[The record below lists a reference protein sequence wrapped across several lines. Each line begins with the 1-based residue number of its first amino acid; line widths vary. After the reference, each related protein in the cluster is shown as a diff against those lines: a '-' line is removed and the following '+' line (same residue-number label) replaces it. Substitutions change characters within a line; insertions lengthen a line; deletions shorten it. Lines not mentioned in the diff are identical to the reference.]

1 MDLLIYSQQKSA
13 RLNYIFDHIFQRI
26 LGLNIEITCDVDLFN
41 SCTSPKINY
50 SKQAFSDEL
59 FFYSSDILFEQGVL
73 TQNLKFSIY
82 NQIPIFF
89 LCNNGALPFDP
100 FAASFYM
107 LTRYEEYTNVKKDK
121 LGRFLVDDSVAFKHK
136 FIKTPVVDHW
146 ILFIKNVLLKKFPN
160 LLFKKHTFCFINTI
174 DVDNAYAY
182 LSKGFFR
189 TLGAICVDL
198 IKCNFINIINRIKV
212 LFFRQLDP
220 YNNYAKLLQIH
231 SKYKLKTIF
240 FFLLANYGFY
250 DRNVSH
256 LNLRL
261 QKQIKRISKTC
272 DVGVHTSFNSIKF
285 PKNILIEKNRL
296 STILNKDV
304 IASRQHFLHLRLP
317 YYYRNLIKYGI
328 THDYSMGFP
337 SHPGFRAGTSYSFRF
352 FDLLEN
358 TTTSLVLYPFSVMDI
373 SLKKYLRLTPNQA
386 FLMIREI
393 VNNVKYVNGTF
404 ISIWHNESLS
414 YLDDW
419 KNWNFVYEK
428 MIKFIFDEKN

>member
-1 MDLLIYSQQKSA
+1 M
-13 RLNYIFDHIFQRI
+13 
-26 LGLNIEITCDVDLFN
+26 
-41 SCTSPKINY
+41 
-50 SKQAFSDEL
+50 
-59 FFYSSDILFEQGVL
+59 
-73 TQNLKFSIY
+73 
-82 NQIPIFF
+82 
-89 LCNNGALPFDP
+89 
-100 FAASFYM
+100 
-107 LTRYEEYTNVKKDK
+107 
-121 LGRFLVDDSVAFKHK
+121 
-136 FIKTPVVDHW
+136 
-146 ILFIKNVLLKKFPN
+146 
-160 LLFKKHTFCFINTI
+160 
-174 DVDNAYAY
+174 
-182 LSKGFFR
+182 
-189 TLGAICVDL
+189 
-198 IKCNFINIINRIKV
+198 
-212 LFFRQLDP
+212 
-220 YNNYAKLLQIH
+220 
-231 SKYKLKTIF
+231 KTIF

-256 LNLRL
+256 INIRL

-373 SLKKYLRLTPNQA
+373 SLKKYLRLTPHQA